1 MGCGDLSHVDKHVY
15 VVIISLHILVFYQPF
30 YLFFDKF
37 LARKELIL
45 EDIHQ
50 FSLRKKN
57 TMR

>member
-1 MGCGDLSHVDKHVY
+1 MGCGDLSHVDKHVD

-50 FSLRKKN
+50 FSLRKEI
-57 TMR
+57 